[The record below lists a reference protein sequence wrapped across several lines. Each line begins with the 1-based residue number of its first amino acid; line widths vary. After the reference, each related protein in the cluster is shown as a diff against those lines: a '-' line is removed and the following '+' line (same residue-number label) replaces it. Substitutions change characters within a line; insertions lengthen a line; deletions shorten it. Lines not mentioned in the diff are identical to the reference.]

1 MSERLL
7 EGMTP
12 GWVIIDLSW
21 FGICRIIPLAKKVYS
36 SLFESIT
43 TPSSD
48 IDSVKEVLNMLKRH
62 GKKLIPSMRYPVSYL
77 EINSVE

>member
-1 MSERLL
+1 M
-7 EGMTP
+7 GHN
-12 GWVIIDLSW
+12 W
-21 FGICRIIPLAKKVYS
+21 FGICRIIPLAKKVSS

-62 GKKLIPSMRYPVSYL
+62 GKKLISLFRHPYIRVSYL